1 VDKKLIVI
9 DPSRV
14 PEWYEHIPYTENM
27 DTITHFYKKYIAA
40 MNVNSS
46 RWDQDIYKWSFI
58 MKSVLLKTRRKGTL
72 RATWFC
78 STCLGGKVPRE
89 WRFVRMAVL
98 FGRTSS
104 SMCWRWN

>member
-1 VDKKLIVI
+1 
-9 DPSRV
+9 
-14 PEWYEHIPYTENM
+14 
-27 DTITHFYKKYIAA
+27 
-40 MNVNSS
+40 
-46 RWDQDIYKWSFI
+46 